1 MMISMNVMVVGGA
14 GFLGSHLVDRL
25 LAEGHSVDVVDD
37 LSSGTLAN
45 LAEARTSAS
54 SSGGSLR
61 FHHLSIASP
70 EASSLVGMR
79 RPDVVYHLA
88 SLPRGSATVQQ
99 LSSAFAATMVFL
111 EAVRSHRV
119 PKVIATLPAS
129 VMYGRPASRELPVKE
144 QPLEPRGLRGVIA
157 RATVDVL
164 ASLREHDAIEFTALA
179 LTTVYG
185 PRQRPESGVVAAF
198 AAAVAERRPPHI
210 VGDGRQ
216 TRDFLFIDDAVDAL
230 VRAGSKG
237 SGLVVN
243 VGTGEQTSIRDL
255 WAAMSNTSSLEPV
268 FEPTTSDHLQ
278 RFAVSPVRARIHL
291 SWSPW
296 TTLADGLSQLR

>member
-1 MMISMNVMVVGGA
+1 MGPMNVMVVGGA

-25 LAEGHSVDVVDD
+25 LAEGLSVDVVDD

-45 LAEARTSAS
+45 LAEARSSAT

-61 FHHLSIASP
+61 FDHLSIASP
-70 EASSLVGMR
+70 EAASLIGMR

-88 SLPRGSATVQQ
+88 ALPRGNPTVQQ
-99 LSSAFAATMVFL
+99 LSAAFAGTMMLL
-111 EAVRSHRV
+111 EAARIHRV

-129 VMYGRPASRELPVKE
+129 VLYGRPSSRELPIKE
-144 QPLEPRGLRGVIA
+144 QPLTPRGLRGVMA

-164 ASLREHDAIEFTALA
+164 ALNREHDAIEFTALA

-185 PRQRPESGVVAAF
+185 PRQRPDSGVVAAF
-198 AAAVAERRPPHI
+198 ASAVAERRPPLI

-237 SGLVVN
+237 SGLVIN

-255 WAAMSNTSSLEPV
+255 WTTMSTNSSMAPV
-268 FEPTTSDHLQ
+268 FQPAPSDHLQ

-296 TTLADGLSQLR
+296 TVLADGLAQLR